1 MSMPTAGNQTPG
13 SDDRRLAAEAAAAD
27 WLIAADRGWT
37 DAERRAFERW
47 LAADPLHAQAWA
59 EAEFMWTR
67 LDRAVELPLPAA
79 APMRPAERTTRL
91 FALAA
96 AAAVVLVA
104 AIAWRETSDDSG
116 RPARVVH
123 MQPRVQTLADG
134 TEVEL
139 NAGAEIRS
147 EFTPTLRR
155 VRLVRGEAH
164 FKVTGNPTR
173 PFEVDAGGVAVRALG
188 TAFSVRL
195 AAQRVGVLVTE
206 GRVEVVPAAGT
217 APAGMAPEAT
227 AVLEP
232 RQQVIVPLSGGEAPA
247 VTTLSAADMEHRLSW
262 QGLRLRF
269 EEMPLADVAA
279 EFNRFAAARG
289 RPRLVVDESAAQVP
303 VAGTFRADN
312 VDVFLRFLERGF
324 GVKVEPRGDGTI
336 VLRQGP

>member
-1 MSMPTAGNQTPG
+1 MPNSGSQIPG
-13 SDDRRLAAEAAAAD
+13 PDDRRLAAEAAAAD
-27 WLIAADRGWT
+27 WLIAADRGWSAT
-37 DAERRAFERW
+37 ERREFDAW
-47 LAADPLHAQAWA
+47 LAADPLHAEAWA
-59 EAEFMWTR
+59 EARQMWAR
-67 LDRAVELPLPAA
+67 LDQAGELPLPAA
-79 APMRPAERTTRL
+79 VAVQPTTRTTRL

-96 AAAVVLVA
+96 AAAVMLVA
-104 AIAWRETSDDSG
+104 AIAWREASDDAG

-147 EFTPTLRR
+147 EFTPALRR

-164 FKVTGNPTR
+164 FKVTKNPSR

-188 TAFSVRL
+188 TAFNIRL
-195 AAQRVGVLVTE
+195 ADHRVGVLVTE
-206 GRVEVVPAAGT
+206 GRVEVVSAAGT
-217 APAGMAPEAT
+217 APVGMVPEAM

-232 RQQVIVPLSGGEAPA
+232 RQQVIVPLAGGEQPA
-247 VTTLSAADMEHRLSW
+247 VTTLSVADMEQTLSW

-303 VAGTFRADN
+303 VVGTFRADN

-324 GVKVEPRGDGTI
+324 GVKVEPREDGTI
-336 VLRQGP
+336 DLRQGP